1 MTRLRYTPWPHRQE
15 GGPSARQSMSSPLAG
30 RRVEVF
36 DFLAD
41 DPGRHRIDVAAGS
54 SPLAR
59 GTLAD
64 ALINTVQRRFIPARA
79 GNTGRPQQAGR
90 EGARH
95 QTETVRGSH
104 LQRLMTTA
112 GECALAVVLA
122 ASCVTA
128 WAGGRHLCDDA
139 DRRMDEHDTFMD
151 LAHDFEA
158 VGRTRQACAYRRM
171 AVRPAEQATQ
181 AQAGCRRYWQENDKA
196 PAEGTGAKSQ
206 AADDLAEKYSTGVRL
221 LREDNATRCA
231 GQAGRKAGGG

>member
-1 MTRLRYTPWPHRQE
+1 
-15 GGPSARQSMSSPLAG
+15 
-30 RRVEVF
+30 
-36 DFLAD
+36 
-41 DPGRHRIDVAAGS
+41 
-54 SPLAR
+54 
-59 GTLAD
+59 
-64 ALINTVQRRFIPARA
+64 
-79 GNTGRPQQAGR
+79 
-90 EGARH
+90 
-95 QTETVRGSH
+95 
-104 LQRLMTTA
+104 MTTA